1 MFGGSTQGLSMGF
14 TPTQAVESS
23 PDRSRSRQEEKSTC
37 LPVTIRLLEITR
49 EAARES
55 GGEMRFHGADV
66 EPSMLLLVAA
76 VEAVHARQ
84 DTSLEFSVND
94 GTGRLKARHFITDS
108 KQGSHLEQVVPG
120 VYVSMFGHFRTAPAP
135 HFSVTGMRLVRS
147 ADEVSFH
154 MIEVAHAALRIQ
166 TKGLGNG
173 ASREAGYK
181 EPATPAPK
189 TERREEERQQFATP
203 PRPQAMDTS
212 GPEEPPKMPEPQ
224 AQPAMEG
231 AALREAVLK
240 ALGEEPG
247 EVGMT
252 AQQVLE
258 RVQRTGA
265 KVAGQEPAV
274 KKLLALL
281 VDEGDVFNTTDD
293 DHFAAL

>member
-1 MFGGSTQGLSMGF
+1 MGF
-14 TPTQAVESS
+14 TPSQAAESS
-23 PDRSRSRQEEKSTC
+23 PDRSRARQEEKSSC

-49 EAARES
+49 EAARET

-66 EPSMLLLVAA
+66 EPAMLLLVAA
-76 VEAVHARQ
+76 VEVVHARQ

-108 KQGSHLEQVVPG
+108 KQGSHLDQVVPG
-120 VYVSMFGHFRTAPAP
+120 VYVSMFGHFRSAPAP

-166 TKGLGNG
+166 TKGL
-173 ASREAGYK
+173 AREAGYK

-189 TERREEERQQFATP
+189 MERRQEDTQQFATP

-240 ALGEEPG
+240 ALGEEQG

-252 AQQVLE
+252 ALQVLE
-258 RVQRTGA
+258 RVQKTGA

>member
-1 MFGGSTQGLSMGF
+1 
-14 TPTQAVESS
+14 
-23 PDRSRSRQEEKSTC
+23 
-37 LPVTIRLLEITR
+37 
-49 EAARES
+49 
-55 GGEMRFHGADV
+55 
-66 EPSMLLLVAA
+66 MLLLVAA

-84 DTSLEFSVND
+84 ETCLEFSVND
-94 GTGRLKARHFITDS
+94 GTGRLKARHFVTDAQ
-108 KQGSHLEQVVPG
+108 QGSHLEQVVPG
-120 VYVSMFGHFRTAPAP
+120 VYVSMFGIFRSAPAP

-166 TKGLGNG
+166 TRGL
-173 ASREAGYK
+173 ASMSSASCEAGYLAAK

-189 TERREEERQQFATP
+189 AERREEQSQQLATP
-203 PRPQAMDTS
+203 PRVQAMDTS

-231 AALREAVLK
+231 AALREAVLRV
-240 ALGEEPG
+240 LGEEQT
-247 EVGMT
+247 ELGMS

-258 RVQRTGA
+258 QVQKGGA
-265 KVAGQEPAV
+265 KVAGAEPAI
-274 KKLLALL
+274 KKLLAQL